1 MDKIVYL
8 WWSVGGLL
16 LLAEML
22 VPGASLLWLGLAAL
36 AMGALMIFVPDLA
49 PLTQA
54 LVFGAFAAA
63 SVGLYLKFFRSR
75 EPKTDRPLL
84 NKRAAQLVGREFEL
98 SEEIEMGRAKLKIGD
113 ALWTVEGPDLPAG
126 TRVKIVST
134 DGTVLKVLPS

>member
-36 AMGALMIFVPDLA
+36 AMGALMIFLPDLP

-84 NKRAAQLVGREFEL
+84 NKRAAQLIGREFEL

-126 TRVKIVST
+126 TKVKIVST
-134 DGTVLKVLPS
+134 DGLVLKVLPS